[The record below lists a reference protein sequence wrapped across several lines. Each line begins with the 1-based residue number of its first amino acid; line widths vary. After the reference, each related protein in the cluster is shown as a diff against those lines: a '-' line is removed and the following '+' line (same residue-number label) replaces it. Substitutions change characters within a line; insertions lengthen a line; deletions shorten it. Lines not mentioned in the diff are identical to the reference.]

1 MRYRFHP
8 DAEAELNE
16 AVDYYDGCEDGLGL
30 EFGRVV
36 YAAIQNICQYPL
48 AWTPLSANTRRCLL
62 NRFPYGLVYQLKG
75 DDIIIIAV
83 MQLNRKPG
91 YWRKRRA

>member
-30 EFGRVV
+30 GFARAV
-36 YAAIQNICQYPL
+36 YAAIQNICKYP
-48 AWTPLSANTRRCLL
+48 
-62 NRFPYGLVYQLKG
+62 
-75 DDIIIIAV
+75 
-83 MQLNRKPG
+83 
-91 YWRKRRA
+91 RA